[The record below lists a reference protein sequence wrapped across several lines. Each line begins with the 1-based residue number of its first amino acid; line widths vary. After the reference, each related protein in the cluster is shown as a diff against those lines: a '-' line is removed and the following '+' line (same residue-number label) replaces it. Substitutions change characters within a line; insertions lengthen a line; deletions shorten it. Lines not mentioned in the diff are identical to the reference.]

1 MTDVSRGV
9 QPKRDIVLLEV
20 YLNALGYLARV
31 DGRMDA
37 ETVAAV
43 RRFQQEQGLVVDG
56 IAGEKTWTKLFAL
69 KPELLAAIADK
80 WLSQSDIDQVAAA
93 SKLPGAAV
101 RAVYKVESA
110 GSGFWGLRPK
120 ILFEGHVFWQRLKRR
135 GKDPAKLAAGNE
147 NVLYPKWDRTKYAG
161 GPGEYARL
169 EQAQRIDSGA
179 ALESASWGLF
189 QILGYHATNLGYER
203 VETFVERM
211 QANERAH
218 LDAFSRFIDKQTFD
232 GQPLAYWLRVCDWRR
247 FARAYNGPGYAQNKY
262 DEKLAAAYAAAR
274 DAEQKAEEVLALAA

>member
-37 ETVAAV
+37 ETLAAV
-43 RRFQQEQGLVVDG
+43 RRFQKEQGLVVDG

-69 KPELLAAIADK
+69 KPELLAAITEK
-80 WLSQSDIDQVAAA
+80 WLSQGDIEQVAAA
-93 SKLPGAAV
+93 SALPVAAV

-179 ALESASWGLF
+179 AFESASWGLF
-189 QILGYHATNLGYER
+189 QILGYHAANIGYGE
-203 VETFVERM
+203 VEAFVERM
-211 QANERAH
+211 QTNERAH
-218 LDAFSRFIDKQTFD
+218 LEAFSRFIDKQTFE
-232 GQPLAYWLRVCDWRR
+232 GRPLADWLRVQDWRR
-247 FARAYNGPGYAQNKY
+247 FARAYNGPGYAQTKY
-262 DEKLAAAYAAAR
+262 DERLAAAYEAAV
-274 DAEQKAEEVLALAA
+274 DADHQPKAVLALAA

>member
-20 YLNALGYLARV
+20 YLNALGYLSRV

-37 ETVAAV
+37 ETVSAV
-43 RRFQQEQGLVVDG
+43 RRFQKEQGLVVDG

-69 KPELLAAIADK
+69 KPELLAAVTQK

-93 SKLPGAAV
+93 SRLPAATV

-147 NVLYPKWDRTKYAG
+147 NVLYPKWDRAKYAG

-189 QILGYHATNLGYER
+189 QILGYHAADIGYGQ
-203 VETFVERM
+203 VEAFVERM
-211 QANERAH
+211 QANERAQ
-218 LDAFSRFIDKQTFD
+218 LEAFSRFIEKQTYD
-232 GQPLAYWLRVCDWRR
+232 HQPLAYWLRVRDWRR
-247 FARAYNGPGYAQNKY
+247 FARAYNGPGYAQNRY
-262 DEKLAAAYAAAR
+262 DEKLAAAYQDALAA
-274 DAEQKAEEVLALAA
+274 DHQAESVLALAA